1 MINKKPKLTRV
12 VLKISEKPYKKQI
25 KNNKV

>member
-12 VLKISEKPYKKQI
+12 VFKISEKPYKKQI